1 MPLRSGSD
9 MPTLAGVT
17 EWLNGEPDLADV
29 ARGPALVHFWAISCH
44 ICHENMPTV
53 RQWKARY
60 EPQGLRFVA
69 VHMPRQ
75 ESDLDVAKVAGI
87 AEEMSVDEPLGID
100 NTHAVAEAF
109 QNEFVPAYFLFDSDG
124 KLKGRA
130 AGENGLVM
138 LQVSLDKLFPSGE

>member
-9 MPTLAGVT
+9 MPSLTGAT
-17 EWLNGEPDLADV
+17 EWLNGEPDHAAV
-29 ARGPALVHFWAISCH
+29 AHGPALVHFWAISCH
-44 ICHENMPTV
+44 ICHDNMPTV

-69 VHMPRQ
+69 IHMPRQ
-75 ESDLDVAKVAGI
+75 EADLDVSKVAAI
-87 AEEMSVDEPLGID
+87 AAEMNVDEPLGID

-109 QNEFVPAYFLFDSDG
+109 ENEFVPAYFLFDSDG

-130 AGENGLVM
+130 AGENGLKM
-138 LQVSLDKLFPSGE
+138 LQVSLYKLFPEQA